1 MSRSWGRLCFVGFI
15 WIYSLI
21 YYLEC
26 IELDDPSEKV
36 TIIAV
41 FWLFCLFVVLEIIR
55 LLKPILKREDKELFW
70 RPGTLQKVAK
80 DNKTHLML
88 IMIVYLFAIDCLGF
102 YASSM
107 LAFCGFSLALGNR
120 GFMKVVIPGVVVLV
134 VIYLTFSF
142 SLKLMLPHGVLY

>member
-1 MSRSWGRLCFVGFI
+1 MSKSWGRLCFVGFI

-41 FWLFCLFVVLEIIR
+41 FWLFCAFVLFELIR
-55 LLKPILKREDKELFW
+55 LIRELLSKDKKDSFC
-70 RPGTLQKVAK
+70 RPGTLQKLAK
-80 DNKTHLML
+80 DNKTHLVL
-88 IMIVYLFAIDCLGF
+88 IMIVYLIAIDYLGF
-102 YASSM
+102 YASSF

-120 GFMKVVIPGVVVLV
+120 GFFKVALPGVVVLV
-134 VIYLTFSF
+134 VIFFTFTF
-142 SLKLMLPHGVLY
+142 SLKLVLPHGFIY